1 MDFQTF
7 LELIIIY
14 GITVADVLGA
24 LIVILLAKFLLWLIN
39 QILLRR
45 FFQQKQID
53 QGRQH
58 ALRQFL
64 SYIIW
69 ALAVFIILDMIGISS
84 MIWASSA
91 ALLVGVG
98 LGLQDTFKDLIS
110 GIVILVE
117 GTIEV
122 GDIIEV
128 DGLVARVN
136 KIGLRTSHVETRDRV
151 SILIPNSRLVV
162 EKVINW
168 SHNESPTRFNIKV
181 GVAYGSDL
189 GLVQRLLLQA
199 TYDHP
204 EILQE
209 PAPSV
214 QFKNFGDSALEF
226 DLYFFSNEF
235 FRIEPVKSDIRLS
248 IDRLFRE
255 NKVAIPF
262 PQRDI
267 WLRNPEPFLR

>member
-162 EKVINW
+162 EKVIN
-168 SHNESPTRFNIKV
+168 
-181 GVAYGSDL
+181 
-189 GLVQRLLLQA
+189 
-199 TYDHP
+199 
-204 EILQE
+204 
-209 PAPSV
+209 
-214 QFKNFGDSALEF
+214 
-226 DLYFFSNEF
+226 
-235 FRIEPVKSDIRLS
+235 
-248 IDRLFRE
+248 
-255 NKVAIPF
+255 
-262 PQRDI
+262 
-267 WLRNPEPFLR
+267 